1 MTKTNEQYEYLSAMM
16 DGDAVSEE
24 MLDKL
29 LADEQAQKMWY
40 EYHVVRDYTALKS
53 NEIGRDAEFLN
64 SASFKAQL
72 AEISAEHQSR
82 SSAAKPLQTK
92 AANHNFRFFAVAA
105 SVAAVAVSVWQFGGS
120 ERTEPQTAAVEQT
133 APKQAADHIVPV
145 STPEKRAA
153 SEPVMPNSAVKDLPA
168 QQSAV
173 RVEQADQ
180 PKQEVVQ

>member
-1 MTKTNEQYEYLSAMM
+1 MTKTNEQQYEYLSAMM
-16 DGDAVSEE
+16 DGDTVSEE

-29 LADEQAQKMWY
+29 LADEQAQKVWY
-40 EYHVVRDYTALKS
+40 EYHVVRDYAALKH
-53 NEIGRDAEFLN
+53 NEIGRDAAFLN
-64 SASFKAQL
+64 DPAFQAQL
-72 AEISAEHQSR
+72 AQISAEHRSR
-82 SSAAKPLQTK
+82 DAAPQVQKP

-105 SVAAVAVSVWQFGGS
+105 SVAAVAVSVWQFNS
-120 ERTEPQTAAVEQT
+120 QTVENETVAAEQAT
-133 APKQAADHIVPV
+133 PKQTVEHIVPV

-153 SEPVMPNSAVKDLPA
+153 SEPVMPNSAVKDLPE

>member
-29 LADEQAQKMWY
+29 LADEQAQKRWY

-53 NEIGRDAEFLN
+53 NEIGPDAAFLN
-64 SASFKAQL
+64 QPDFQAELAQ
-72 AEISAEHQSR
+72 ISAEHRSR
-82 SSAAKPLQTK
+82 DAAPQTVK
-92 AANHNFRFFAVAA
+92 QAANHHFRYFAVAA
-105 SVAAVAVSVWQFGGS
+105 SVAAVAVSVWQFNG
-120 ERTEPQTAAVEQT
+120 QTAENEAVAAEQAASKQT
-133 APKQAADHIVPV
+133 AEHIVPV

>member
-29 LADEQAQKMWY
+29 LADEQAQKIWY
-40 EYHVVRDYTALKS
+40 EYHVVRDYTALKKS
-53 NEIGRDAEFLN
+53 EIGRDAVFLN
-64 SASFKAQL
+64 QPGFQAELAQ
-72 AEISAEHQSR
+72 ISAEHRSRETAPKQTQS
-82 SSAAKPLQTK
+82 
-92 AANHNFRFFAVAA
+92 AANHHFRFFAVAA
-105 SVAAVAVSVWQFGGS
+105 SVAAVAVSVWQFS
-120 ERTEPQTAAVEQT
+120 HKTAETATVAAEQA
-133 APKQAADHIVPV
+133 APKQTAEHIVSV

-153 SEPVMPNSAVKDLPA
+153 SEPVMPHSAVKDLPA